1 MNNPPKH
8 ISPIWS
14 RAFSIHV
21 DRGEGA
27 YLYDLDGRQY
37 LDFTS
42 GIGVTNTGHTHPKVV
57 AAVQAQAA
65 KLLHGQAN
73 MVYHQ
78 PMMNLIEELRT
89 LLPPKL
95 DSFYFSNTGA
105 EIVEGAV
112 KLARWATKRPNVI
125 VFQGGFHGRT
135 NATMAMTT
143 AKTVYRAGYQPLAAG
158 VFVAPFPY
166 VYQYGWDEEE
176 TVKFCLKQLKLLL
189 KSQTS
194 PDETAAMVIEP
205 VLGEGGY
212 VPPPAAFM
220 VGLREICD
228 HYGILLIADE
238 V

>member
-95 DSFYFSNTGA
+95 D
-105 EIVEGAV
+105 
-112 KLARWATKRPNVI
+112 
-125 VFQGGFHGRT
+125 
-135 NATMAMTT
+135 
-143 AKTVYRAGYQPLAAG
+143 
-158 VFVAPFPY
+158 
-166 VYQYGWDEEE
+166 
-176 TVKFCLKQLKLLL
+176 
-189 KSQTS
+189 
-194 PDETAAMVIEP
+194 
-205 VLGEGGY
+205 
-212 VPPPAAFM
+212 
-220 VGLREICD
+220 
-228 HYGILLIADE
+228 
-238 V
+238 